1 MSAATQ
7 QSIEHAMALIEL
19 EQLRKG
25 AEVMARHILAQPATG
40 PDALS
45 EARRVA
51 NDVIAA
57 IEVAK

>member
-7 QSIEHAMALIEL
+7 QSIEQAMMVIEL
-19 EQLRKG
+19 TQLRKG
-25 AEVMARHILAQPATG
+25 AEIMARHILAQPATG
-40 PDALS
+40 VDALC

-57 IEVAK
+57 VEVAK

>member
-25 AEVMARHILAQPATG
+25 AEVMARHILAQPAVG
-40 PDALS
+40 EAALS
-45 EARRVA
+45 DARRVA

>member
-1 MSAATQ
+1 MSANPPNN
-7 QSIEHAMALIEL
+7 IELAVALIEL
-19 EQLRKG
+19 SQLRKG
-25 AEVMARHILAQPATG
+25 AEIMARHILAQPATG
-40 PDALS
+40 ADALS

>member
-7 QSIEHAMALIEL
+7 QSIKQAMMLIEL
-19 EQLRKG
+19 NQLRKG
-25 AEVMARHILAQPATG
+25 AEIMARHILAQPAAG
-40 PDALS
+40 PDALC

-57 IEVAK
+57 AEVAK